1 MLNQRSRTI
10 RSDIKQRIYDGDLN
24 LYNSGSRIT
33 SSHEA
38 VTSISGVGTEETD
51 RKDECEVED
60 SNIKLDLIRNS
71 WSPRNKLEST
81 SISHSH

>member
-33 SSHEA
+33 SSREA
-38 VTSISGVGTEETD
+38 VTSISGVGTEVSKTD

-60 SNIKLDLIRNS
+60 SNVKLTL
-71 WSPRNKLEST
+71 
-81 SISHSH
+81 